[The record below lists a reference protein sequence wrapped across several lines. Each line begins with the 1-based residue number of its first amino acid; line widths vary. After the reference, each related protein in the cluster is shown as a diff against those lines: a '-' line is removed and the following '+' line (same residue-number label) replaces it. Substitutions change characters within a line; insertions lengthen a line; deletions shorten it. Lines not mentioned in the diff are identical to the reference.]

1 MVERINIFVIL
12 GAFLTI
18 LTGLSCTKDPIEIPE
33 PDTIPPQAMVLL
45 PIDGESVA
53 GEITVLARA
62 TDNDQVD
69 SVRFFINQEWVG
81 TDSSG
86 SGNENNEYKFEWNTS
101 ETVMVDGALVKKY
114 AEDEFHFISVVAFDP
129 VDNSYASV
137 PIRSKVD
144 NDDNE
149 APTAFFLSPF
159 AGQYVSGTVDITVIA
174 SDNDSIQYVSY
185 FINNIL
191 QGYIQESP
199 YVFPWNTHLVE
210 SGNYYSLHVNVRD
223 MSNNITTVPP
233 ISVIVDNG
241 IQDDITP
248 PTGSIVSPPAGLTV
262 SGEVQIIISAS
273 DNRAMDEVALS
284 IDGIYITTIEQ
295 APYYYSWDTTLEEE
309 DTEHTISVVLVDLAG
324 NETPLNPIAVTVD
337 NEPPGDSTPPTI
349 IIMEPAAG
357 QNLMGTVSIEVLAT
371 DDTGIDFIEFYIDGF
386 SDTTDSSD
394 PYIYEWDTETVSDDM
409 EHIIAVVGYDLEGNS
424 TLATPIAVYID
435 NFDNIAP
442 MGQIQNPVPGQTVA
456 GTIAIEI
463 SASDNVGVRQLDL
476 SIDGIPRD
484 TLFDYPYQYNWDT
497 TQETDD
503 EDHVISVVVSDT
515 SGNIAYVAPVSVY
528 VDNEINDITPPIG
541 TISNPLSG
549 QTVSDTVAFTVIA
562 QDDYGVAEVEFFID
576 GGTVAVDTL
585 SPYQYD
591 WDTITLEN
599 GSQHTLSA
607 TVTDDAAH
615 TTIVQPVLVT
625 VSN

>member
-1 MVERINIFVIL
+1 
-12 GAFLTI
+12 
-18 LTGLSCTKDPIEIPE
+18 
-33 PDTIPPQAMVLL
+33 
-45 PIDGESVA
+45 
-53 GEITVLARA
+53 
-62 TDNDQVD
+62 
-69 SVRFFINQEWVG
+69 
-81 TDSSG
+81 
-86 SGNENNEYKFEWNTS
+86 
-101 ETVMVDGALVKKY
+101 
-114 AEDEFHFISVVAFDP
+114 
-129 VDNSYASV
+129 
-137 PIRSKVD
+137 
-144 NDDNE
+144 
-149 APTAFFLSPF
+149 
-159 AGQYVSGTVDITVIA
+159 VIA

-191 QGYIQESP
+191 QGYVQESP
-199 YVFPWNTHLVE
+199 YVFPWNTNLVE

-324 NETPLNPIAVTVD
+324 NEAPLNPIAVTVD

-357 QNLMGTVSIEVLAT
+357 QNLMGTVAIEVLAT
-371 DDTGIDFIEFYIDGF
+371 DDNGIDFIEFYIDGF

-442 MGQIQNPVPGQTVA
+442 MGQIQNPVPGQTVT

-463 SASDNVGVRQLDL
+463 SASDNVGVRQVDL

-515 SGNIAYVAPVSVY
+515 SDNISYVAPVSVY

-576 GGTVAVDTL
+576 GGTVTVDTL

-591 WDTITLEN
+591 WDTTTLEN